1 MKNFVTLW
9 KREVSAALVSPTA
22 YILATMFLVVM
33 GMGFWSIASY
43 RLQDGASV
51 YDVLRALYG
60 GVAWFAV
67 IMVVPVLTMRTFA
80 EERRSGTLETLLT
93 APVTEWE
100 VVLGKFFGV
109 CAVYVL
115 MWLPTVAY
123 ILAINVLN
131 DQKVPL
137 DPGALGGAYV
147 GGMLI
152 GMFFL
157 SIGVLCSALSSN
169 MVAASISTFAVLSLI
184 FLAGFLPEVA
194 TGGTL
199 RSTATYFSPVLHMLE
214 FARGVMDTRPIVLY
228 LSSTALVLLAT
239 VRVLETRRWKS

>member
-1 MKNFVTLW
+1 MKNFTTLW
-9 KREVSAALVSPTA
+9 KREVYAALVSPTA

-51 YDVLRALYG
+51 YDVLRGLYG

-67 IMVVPVLTMRTFA
+67 IMVIPVLTMRSFA
-80 EERRSGTLETLLT
+80 EEKRTGTLETLLT
-93 APVTEWE
+93 APVSEWE
-100 VVLGKFFGV
+100 VVMGKFAGV
-109 CAVYVL
+109 CAVYAL
-115 MWLPTVAY
+115 MWLPTLAY
-123 ILAINVLN
+123 ILALNVLN
-131 DQKVPL
+131 DQKIPI
-137 DPGALGGAYV
+137 DPGAVGGAYA
-147 GGMLI
+147 GGLLI

-157 SIGVLCSALSSN
+157 SIGILCSALSSN

-194 TGGTL
+194 THAAF
-199 RSTATYFSPVLHMLE
+199 RSLAGYFSPVLHMLE
-214 FARGVMDTRPIVLY
+214 FARGVMDTRPVVLY
-228 LSSTALVLLAT
+228 LSSTTLVLFAT